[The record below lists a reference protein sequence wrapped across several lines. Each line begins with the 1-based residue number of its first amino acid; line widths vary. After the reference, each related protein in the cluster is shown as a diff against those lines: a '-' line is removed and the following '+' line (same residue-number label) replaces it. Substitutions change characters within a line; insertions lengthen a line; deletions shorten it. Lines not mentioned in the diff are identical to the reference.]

1 MKLPQAEHVT
11 IAPQKIRDYI
21 LSLEHPVGRFKA
33 LFFAKLGFSRE
44 TSQEFAAELKRIA
57 VQGSA
62 EVGDRSAYGQK
73 YVVRG
78 RMVGKM
84 GRTAE
89 VVTVWIVLVGEGIP
103 RFVTVYPEN

>member
-1 MKLPQAEHVT
+1 MKLPHSEHV
-11 IAPQKIRDYI
+11 AVARRKICDYI
-21 LSLEHPVGRFKA
+21 LSPEHPVGRFKA
-33 LFFAKLGFSRE
+33 LFFAQLGFNRE
-44 TSQEFAAELKRIA
+44 TSEEFAAELKRIA
-57 VQGSA
+57 VQGDA

-78 RMVGKM
+78 RMAGGI

-89 VVTVWIVLVGEGIP
+89 VVTVWIVLVGEEIP